1 VSALIERGASF
12 DGYRVERLLGRG
24 GMGVVYEATQVSLGR
39 RVALKVLRPELA
51 EDPGFVS
58 RFRREGRLQASLEHP
73 HVLDV
78 YEVGESE
85 HGLYL
90 AMRLVEGRTVADL
103 LRDGE
108 LGAESAL
115 DLLGQAA
122 DALDAA
128 HAAGLVHRDVKPE
141 NVLVADDGTAY
152 LADFGLTRGG
162 EAITDAA
169 TRPALGTVAYV
180 APEVIRGESPGPA
193 ADRYAFAASL
203 FHCLTGD
210 VVFPR
215 GSEAAVLYAHAS
227 EPPPRPTERRPE
239 LPASLD
245 AVFADALAKDP
256 EQRPARA
263 RDLIDRVRRALGPD
277 AVSAL
282 GPPASS
288 PPVEPAAVTLPPR
301 AAAAEPTAARA
312 PRRLGLLAAVALVSA
327 GLGAGVVALIGG
339 DDDAAEVPVPPV
351 PAGAQGLGSALPAPD
366 RTLGCRG
373 AAPAPD
379 AAPCAIAQSEL
390 PDATLLVPS
399 DGTIRSWAVRGASGE
414 LALDVLRPR
423 GDDTTRVARSQWES
437 AGNVGPHEF
446 ETDLAVEGGDLLAI
460 ELGPGA
466 TIGVR
471 DAEGATTER
480 WFAPT
485 GGFYGSPDRKAG
497 TGFDYE
503 VLLRGDFVE
512 GGTVDVPRTLTGAA
526 AAAAPDGRVR
536 ERQQVTIDDPP
547 AAVTVEVVEVDD
559 RIALDLVHERRRRAR
574 IIVPG
579 LIPGGRPVD
588 IRDFTYEGESSSE
601 VDLWWVNP
609 NSGRSVFHF
618 FEVSSHQLR
627 YLG

>member
-1 VSALIERGASF
+1 MIGRGASF

-24 GMGVVYEATQVSLGR
+24 GMGVVYEATQMSLGR

-51 EDPGFVS
+51 SDPAFVT
-58 RFRREGRLQASLEHP
+58 RFRREGRLQAALEHP

-90 AMRLVEGRTVADL
+90 AMRLVEGRTLAGML
-103 LRDGE
+103 HDGE
-108 LGAESAL
+108 LGAEAAL
-115 DLLGQAA
+115 HLLGQAG

-141 NVLVADDGTAY
+141 NVLVAGDRAAY

-227 EPPPRPTERRPE
+227 EPPPDPSERRTE
-239 LPASLD
+239 LPRSLD
-245 AVFADALAKDP
+245 PIFADALAKDP
-256 EQRPARA
+256 GQRPARA

-282 GPPASS
+282 GPPVLS
-288 PPVEPAAVTLPPR
+288 PPVEPAAITLPPR
-301 AAAAEPTAARA
+301 AAAGERAAPAA
-312 PRRLGLLAAVALVSA
+312 PRRLGLLAAVALVAA
-327 GLGAGVVALIGG
+327 GLGAGAVALL
-339 DDDAAEVPVPPV
+339 DDGSDAAEVPVPPV
-351 PAGAQGLGSALPAPD
+351 PAGAEAVGSALSPPD
-366 RTLGCRG
+366 RSLGCRG
-373 AAPAPD
+373 EAPEPD

-390 PDATLLVPS
+390 PDATLLVPG
-399 DGTIRSWAVRGASGE
+399 DGTIQSWAVRGASGE

-423 GDDTTRVARSQWES
+423 GSDTTRVARSQWES
-437 AGNVGPHEF
+437 AGNAGPHEF
-446 ETDLAVEGGDLLAI
+446 ETDLAVEGGDLLAV

-466 TIGVR
+466 SIGVR

-480 WFAPT
+480 WLAPT

-497 TGFDYE
+497 SGFDYE
-503 VLLRGDFVE
+503 VLLRGDFVP
-512 GGTVDVPRTLTGAA
+512 GGTVDVPTPLTGGE

-536 ERQQVTIDDPP
+536 ERQQVTIDDP
-547 AAVTVEVVEVDD
+547 AAIVTVEVVEVGD
-559 RIALDLVHERRRRAR
+559 RVALDLLGERRRRAR
-574 IIVPG
+574 IYVPG
-579 LIPGGRPVD
+579 LIPGGRPID
-588 IRDFTYEGESSSE
+588 IRDFTYEDQSSSE

-618 FEVSSHQLR
+618 FEVTPHQIR